1 MNEFSLGSN
10 LAHHTFIN
18 DSIHGPSRDAAEFMT
33 ELQEENPETYETW
46 LRLRSRDEFNEKFR
60 RSFISALCKFC
71 INRKQM
77 ELARYRR
84 DFVAAVLL
92 YTKADI
98 GVNVFCDKNG
108 GGYLNNSLKSRRAY
122 QKRRRESNWQSD
134 LIQQNAAVHE
144 SAFSTLLRSFQQHST
159 PTPRNTSVAELLA
172 RSDSL
177 EPIHVRSPS
186 PLISPST
193 HVSTT
198 LLTCEAA
205 EESQSK
211 ERSASSSCASESLSS
226 ASTVSVFVRFRT
238 VNDSWH
244 NVDVKQTKLTLH
256 SFATVQTLFLTL
268 LNKWQL
274 DGEETR
280 LVLRAFDRDFGEF
293 VDIEEN
299 FESVCVENLS
309 KFELVHRRISVDQNE
324 RAVGSEPSENRT
336 PCSTRSGSPPTNG
349 LAGLLNELTTPKPNN
364 DNWTEALR
372 SAAAFLERSQPVEAD
387 EADVTSGKFGLSST
401 LFQSSSFAVDKTSD
415 PLDKMN
421 ASSEEFTPIDLLSV
435 LSKTDYGRILLE
447 QLNGPTGCLS
457 AKPENS
463 LNVQSLGRKR
473 PRPVSP

>member
-256 SFATVQTLFLTL
+256 SFATVQTLFFDAAQQMATGWRR
-268 LNKWQL
+268 NAACASRFRS
-274 DGEETR
+274 G
-280 LVLRAFDRDFGEF
+280 LRR
-293 VDIEEN
+293 
-299 FESVCVENLS
+299 SVCVENLS